1 MIDSS
6 EKRNHQLAFELQNLH
21 VCEKRSKVIP
31 EEKQLLVEEKDA
43 DNIRKVLCKVVLR
56 ITLVLL

>member
-1 MIDSS
+1 MIDGS
-6 EKRNHQLAFELQNLH
+6 EKRNRQLAFELQNLH
-21 VCEKRSKVIP
+21 VCEKHSKVIP

-56 ITLVLL
+56 IKFVLL

>member
-6 EKRNHQLAFELQNLH
+6 KKRNHQLAFELQNLH

-56 ITLVLL
+56 VTFVLL

>member
-1 MIDSS
+1 MIDGS
-6 EKRNHQLAFELQNLH
+6 EKRNRQLAFELQNLH
-21 VCEKRSKVIP
+21 VCEKRCKVIP

>member
-1 MIDSS
+1 MIDGS